1 MSPVRYRSEIL
12 LQLAEYGV
20 FPRPHTR
27 PALVQEYLKA
37 LYTME
42 VRFLRADQEQRQ
54 RRGEKVNLR
63 DYAARVVALREK
75 YAILSLPLELWTS

>member
-1 MSPVRYRSEIL
+1 MTPVRYRSEIL
-12 LQLAEYGV
+12 SQLAEYGV
-20 FPRPHTR
+20 FPRPHTP

-54 RRGEKVNLR
+54 RSGEKSNLR